1 MWGGKGGQG
10 VAPLGI
16 RILGS
21 CVKWTLPRAAKVGT
35 MSASPRVP
43 QISPSPPSHTH
54 SLGLESPKVGTDRP
68 GGSKLSSDNDGSQ
81 NRAKIAH

>member
-1 MWGGKGGQG
+1 MD
-10 VAPLGI
+10 
-16 RILGS
+16 
-21 CVKWTLPRAAKVGT
+21 TLPRAAKVGT

-68 GGSKLSSDNDGSQ
+68 GGPKLSSDNDGSQ